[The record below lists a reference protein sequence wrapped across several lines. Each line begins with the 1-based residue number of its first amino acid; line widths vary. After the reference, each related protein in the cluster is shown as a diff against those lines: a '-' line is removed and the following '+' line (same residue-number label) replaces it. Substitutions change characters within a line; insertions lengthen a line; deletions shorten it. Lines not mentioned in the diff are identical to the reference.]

1 MQHEPAFPF
10 GVDLGVAYAAKGK
23 KVARVIIPPSAATLD
38 VMGGACWTPA
48 TSFANQMFIGVLLG
62 MFVHYSNILIIALCV
77 YKNARAQQREFVR
90 QRANP

>member
-1 MQHEPAFPF
+1 MTARIMQHEPAFPF

-48 TSFANQMFIGVLLG
+48 TSFANQMFIAVRFCSFIHTLI
-62 MFVHYSNILIIALCV
+62 ILIFASCV
-77 YKNARAQQREFVR
+77 YK
-90 QRANP
+90 